1 MRPFTQ
7 QVVLLT
13 GASSGIGEA
22 TAIRLRQRGFIVYAA
37 ARRVERMQHLTGLG
51 VHVLPL
57 DVTDEASLKNVVQQ
71 IMTREQRLDILINN
85 AGFGEYG
92 AVEDVPI
99 KDGRRQFEVNVF
111 GVMRLIQLVLP
122 IMRRQHYGRIINT
135 SSIGGKIYQPL
146 SAWYMGTKHAL
157 EGMSDSLRM
166 EVKPFGIDVVLIEP
180 GATKTEWAGIA
191 KAKLT
196 QISGHGAYTAAVRE
210 MAGQLSLF
218 AKMGSAPTVI
228 ADLMERAATAK
239 RPRTRYVG
247 GFGSH
252 ASLIGRHLLSD
263 RQFDVVMA
271 ATLGLSYRLYRH
283 YQKQGGTL
291 I

>member
-51 VHVLPL
+51 IHVIAL
-57 DVTDEASLKNVVQQ
+57 DVTDDESLQNAVQQ
-71 IMTREQRLDILINN
+71 VMAQQQRIDVLINN

-92 AVEDVPI
+92 AVEDVPLA
-99 KDGRRQFEVNVF
+99 DGRRQFEVNVF

-122 IMRRQHYGRIINT
+122 IMRQQHYGRIINT
-135 SSIGGKIYQPL
+135 SSIAGKIYQPL
-146 SAWYMGTKHAL
+146 SAWYVGTKHAL
-157 EGMSDSLRM
+157 EGMSDTLRA

-180 GATKTEWAGIA
+180 GPTKTEWAGIA
-191 KAKLT
+191 NDKLR
-196 QISGHGAYTAAVRE
+196 QVSGHGAYGKVVRE
-210 MAGQLSLF
+210 MTAQLSLF
-218 AKMGSAPTVI
+218 ATLGSAPTVI
-228 ADLMERAATAK
+228 ADLMARAVTAK
-239 RPRTRYVG
+239 RPRTRYAG

-252 ASLIGRHLLSD
+252 ASLVGRRLLSD
-263 RQFDVVMA
+263 RQFDVAMA
-271 ATLGLSYRLYRH
+271 VTLGLSYQLYRR
-283 YQKQGGTL
+283 KKGGR
-291 I
+291 

>member
-1 MRPFTQ
+1 MTQ

-37 ARRVERMQHLTGLG
+37 ARRVARMQHLTGLG
-51 VHVLPL
+51 VHPL
-57 DVTDEASLKNVVQQ
+57 ALNVTDEASLKNAVQQ
-71 IMTREQRLDILINN
+71 IMDREQRIDILINN

-92 AVEDVPI
+92 AVEDVPLA
-99 KDGRRQFEVNVF
+99 DGRRQFEVNVF

-122 IMRRQHYGRIINT
+122 IMRRQRSGRIINT

-180 GATKTEWAGIA
+180 GMTKSEWAGIA
-191 KAKLT
+191 NGKLM
-196 QISGHGAYTAAVRE
+196 QVSGKGAYKNAARDMTA
-210 MAGQLSLF
+210 LLKLF
-218 AKMGSAPTVI
+218 AKIGSAPTVI

-252 ASLIGRHLLSD
+252 ASLLSRRLLSD
-263 RQFDVVMA
+263 RQFDVMMA
-271 ATLGLSYRLYRH
+271 VTLGLSYQLYHHKKRNN
-283 YQKQGGTL
+283 
-291 I
+291 